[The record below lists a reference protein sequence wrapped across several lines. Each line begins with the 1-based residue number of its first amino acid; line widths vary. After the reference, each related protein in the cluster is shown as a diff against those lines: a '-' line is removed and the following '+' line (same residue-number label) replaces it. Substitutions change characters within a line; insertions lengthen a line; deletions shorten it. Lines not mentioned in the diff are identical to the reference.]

1 MNPFKGQ
8 SFKRRDLSHWIPRLI
23 VAIIIAQ
30 TLPAKFL
37 AVPESVW
44 IFDQLNM
51 EPGGRIIIAIF
62 ELIAVVALVSRHYII
77 GAIISLSIISAAN
90 FYHFTVLG
98 LEVNND
104 GGLLFIFSIIVV
116 MCSLWVVMYWNLFHN
131 SRKAR
136 LNRLEKE
143 NIYVD
148 HHLIEEDA
156 DLQGK

>member
-8 SFKRRDLSHWIPRLI
+8 SFKRKDLTHWIPRII
-23 VAIIIAQ
+23 VVFIIGQ

-51 EPGGRIIIAIF
+51 EPNVIIIIAIF
-62 ELIAVVALVSRHYII
+62 ELIAILALVTRFYII

-98 LEVNND
+98 LEINND

-116 MCSLWVVMYWNLFHN
+116 MCSLWIVMYWNLFHN

-136 LNRLEKE
+136 LERLEKE

-156 DLQGK
+156 NVNS

>member
-8 SFKRRDLSHWIPRLI
+8 SFKRRDLSHWIPRII
-23 VAIIIAQ
+23 VIIIIGQ

-51 EPGGRIIIAIF
+51 EPTGRITIAIF
-62 ELIAVVALVSRHYII
+62 ELIAITALLSRHYII

-116 MCSLWVVMYWNLFHN
+116 MCSLWIVMYWNLFHN

-136 LNRLEKE
+136 LDKLEKE
-143 NIYVD
+143 HITVD
-148 HHLIEEDA
+148 HLMEEESDFSN
-156 DLQGK
+156 

>member
-8 SFKRRDLSHWIPRLI
+8 SFKRRDLSHWIPRII
-23 VAIIIAQ
+23 VALIIGQ

-37 AVPESVW
+37 GVPESIW
-44 IFDQLNM
+44 IFEQLDM
-51 EPGGRIIIAIF
+51 EPVGRIAIGIF
-62 ELIAVVALVSRHYII
+62 ELIAVLALLTRYYIV

-98 LEVNND
+98 LVVNDD

-116 MCSLWVVMYWNLFHN
+116 MCSLWTVMYWNLFHN

-136 LNRLEKE
+136 LERLEKE
-143 NIYVD
+143 NISVD

-156 DLQGK
+156 DIR